1 MFYSKPDG
9 SPCHVSSPPAA
20 DFLSHSEE
28 KSQDLTVP
36 RKTRYD
42 HTPRIFQVLSSRPLP
57 ALTLL
62 QRPPQMLQGVKNCPS
77 SETALALPVP
87 RSLTICH
94 RTALLR
100 CDPSLT
106 LIWVRWAEGA
116 SPCLYLISVS
126 SASYYWMQSFGYLER
141 KLTP

>member
-1 MFYSKPDG
+1 MAARAMQILLLLLTSCITQRK
-9 SPCHVSSPPAA
+9 SP
-20 DFLSHSEE
+20 
-28 KSQDLTVP
+28 KTSQCPSRLGMTI
-36 RKTRYD
+36 
-42 HTPRIFQVLSSRPLP
+42 PRIFQVLSSADPLP

-100 CDPSLT
+100 CNPSLT
-106 LIWVRWAEGA
+106 LIWVRWAEGD

-126 SASYYWMQSFGYLER
+126 SASYYWMQSFGYLEC
-141 KLTP
+141 KLIP